1 MAALGLSLPAG
12 TALAQR
18 ASDVP
23 DPTKDLYPVKR
34 NDKFALDRPVT
45 EEKINT
51 SYNNFYEFGPSKNVA
66 KPAQALKLR
75 PWTVKIDGMV
85 EKPQELGIDDLIR
98 KMSNMLN
105 EEEEEDA
112 STVKGSFLLIMKKE
126 LRSPASLKAQNIR
139 HRQEEGGVRPVV
151 QGFQNRE

>member
-1 MAALGLSLPAG
+1 MHVIRRRGWEIPARLATPERLFFDRRAFLAGTGIAALGLSLPAE

-75 PWTVKIDGMV
+75 PWTVKIDGM
-85 EKPQELGIDDLIR
+85 
-98 KMSNMLN
+98 
-105 EEEEEDA
+105 
-112 STVKGSFLLIMKKE
+112 
-126 LRSPASLKAQNIR
+126 
-139 HRQEEGGVRPVV
+139 
-151 QGFQNRE
+151 